1 MSSCCRFCQTPL
13 GEPFLDL
20 GPSPLAN
27 AYIKEQ
33 KKFDAESFYPL
44 QTFFCQRCHL
54 VQVQEFESPAG
65 IFSDYAYMSS
75 YSSSWLAHSQ
85 KFSEDIRS
93 KVELNQKSLVVEVGS
108 NDGYLLQFFK
118 KQGIPV
124 LGVEPA
130 ANVAQIATEKG
141 IPTRSVFFGS
151 RTAEELKAENLQA
164 DLLIGNNV
172 LAHVPDINSFVRGL
186 KVLLK
191 DTGIISIEFPHLLN
205 LIYENQFDTIYHE
218 HFSYL
223 SLTTVER
230 IFAQHGLTIFD
241 VEELPTHGGSLRI
254 FGCHNDNLQRPVQDR
269 VKILKKREQE
279 NGLFDLKVYQEFRLR
294 AHAIKYELLEF
305 LIKAKRSG
313 KKVIGYGA
321 PAKGNTLLNFC
332 GIKPDLLECTVDL
345 NPYKQGS
352 YLPGCRIPIYA
363 PEKIKELKPDYIFIL
378 PWNLSKEITTQ
389 LKDVKTWG
397 CQFLIAVPQ
406 LKVIE

>member
-1 MSSCCRFCQTPL
+1 MSSCCRFCQAPL

-33 KKFDAESFYPL
+33 MKFEAESFYPL
-44 QTFFCQRCHL
+44 QTFFCPRCHL

-85 KFSEDIRS
+85 KFSEEIRS
-93 KVELNQKSLVVEVGS
+93 KIRLSKDSLVVEVGS

-118 KQGIPV
+118 KQGVPV
-124 LGVEPA
+124 LGIEPA
-130 ANVAQIATEKG
+130 SNVAQIANDRG
-141 IPTRSVFFGS
+141 VPTRSVFFGS
-151 RTAEELKAENLQA
+151 RSAEDLKTEGLQA

-191 DTGIISIEFPHLLN
+191 DEGIISIEFPHLLN
-205 LIYENQFDTIYHE
+205 LIQDNQFDTIYHE
-218 HFSYL
+218 HFSYF

-230 IFAQHGLTIFD
+230 IFNQHGLTLFD

-254 FGCHNDNLQRPVQDR
+254 YGCHNNNLKRPIQER
-269 VKILKKREQE
+269 VGALKKREE
-279 NGLFDLKVYQEFRLR
+279 SSGLFNLKVYQDFRLR
-294 AHAIKYELLEF
+294 AHEIKYELLEF

-332 GIKPDLLECTVDL
+332 GIKPDLLQCTVDL

-352 YLPGCRIPIYA
+352 YLPGCRIPIYS
-363 PEKIKELKPDYIFIL
+363 PDHIKELKPDYIFIL
-378 PWNLSKEITTQ
+378 PWNLSTEITAQ
-389 LKDVKTWG
+389 LREVKQWG
-397 CQFLIAVPQ
+397 CQFLIAVPNV
-406 LKVIE
+406 KVIE